1 MMGAGALALLWAASL
16 LISSGISDCDI
27 CPAVKKDVTI
37 FLTGTPEEYVAQ
49 VEKYQNNSL
58 ILANARKLKDC
69 IDQKLTE
76 EDKEHAV
83 TVLNKIYS
91 SPLC

>member
-1 MMGAGALALLWAASL
+1 MMGSVALALLWAASL
-16 LISSGISDCDI
+16 LISSANCDM
-27 CPAVKKDVTI
+27 CPAVKKDVNL
-37 FLTGTPEEYVAQ
+37 FLTGSPDEYVAQ
-49 VEKYQNNSL
+49 VKKYQNNSL

-69 IDQKLTE
+69 IDQKLTA
-76 EDKEHAV
+76 EDKEHAI